1 MTYYTNSNQIKDL
14 MTSLTRLE
22 VMDLGA
28 LESLSGVSVLLFD
41 GLFSICLPD
50 HTLRT
55 ESVLR
60 LRPDWMGMI
69 LELMKKNEEVYL
81 HWGEEWCR
89 VLYREDADDFRFVH
103 CKDPVL
109 YGNCTCLIATQS
121 LVYRMREAIKDLLE
135 PIRFGEGLADRLCG
149 QTNDYKVKS
158 LLTFDRADYREMCLK
173 MEGLMSDVMHQRDT
187 WKDRFFFKAL
197 EADRND
203 LCSYCKEDMRK
214 TFYDNGD
221 EEAALQWRP
230 GDYAGGCVARK
241 RCKDYSWE
249 SFEDQ
254 YHEDY
259 LKDIKVDEFVSDIS
273 SDEECNCDKCKN
285 KESQ

>member
-22 VMDLGA
+22 VVHLEA

-41 GLFSICLPD
+41 ALFPTCLPD
-50 HTLRT
+50 YTLRT

-60 LRPDWMGMI
+60 LRPDWMGTI

-103 CKDPVL
+103 CKDPNL
-109 YGNCTCLIATQS
+109 YDDCTCLIATQP
-121 LVYRMREAIKDLLE
+121 LVYRMRQAINDLLE
-135 PIRFGEGLADRLCG
+135 PVRFGEGMAERLLG
-149 QTNDYKVKS
+149 LSNDYKVKS

-214 TFYDNGD
+214 TFYDKGD

-230 GDYAGGCVARK
+230 GDYDCGCVARK

-273 SDEECNCDKCKN
+273 SDEGCNSDKCKN